1 MCLCGSEDKQRLFL
15 YTRGSQNFPL
25 TYNSIKFNNFCVQR
39 IFFLCVYVKQ
49 LKFERLADS
58 GGELYNVASNAAYY

>member
-25 TYNSIKFNNFCVQR
+25 TYNSIKLNNFCVPPV
-39 IFFLCVYVKQ
+39 IFCVCVKQ
-49 LKFERLADS
+49 LKLEILADS
-58 GGELYNVASNAAYY
+58 GGELYNVASNAVCY